1 MRFRNSLQ
9 SCSFRLVRVRH
20 AAKESKLEN
29 CCSQNSYSVK
39 RNKNGL
45 LRKETRNGRG
55 NSPHGKTRKQHLGN
69 GNLHG
74 LMNGNGHPHKQSEK
88 KRKPSTL
95 RQKDEKPTQEIENK
109 KGKLSERKRKPSQT
123 FRKEIE
129 KHSENFQ
136 KGNGNPH
143 KLSERK
149 SISKTIRKEME
160 TLTKDRKGNRK
171 RKCKLSERKLM
182 ETLTNSRKGHRK
194 KRENSQRGNG
204 NPHSQKGNGNTEKWQ
219 H

>member
-1 MRFRNSLQ
+1 
-9 SCSFRLVRVRH
+9 
-20 AAKESKLEN
+20 
-29 CCSQNSYSVK
+29 
-39 RNKNGL
+39 
-45 LRKETRNGRG
+45 
-55 NSPHGKTRKQHLGN
+55 
-69 GNLHG
+69 
-74 LMNGNGHPHKQSEK
+74 MNGNRHPHKQSEK

-149 SISKTIRKEME
+149 SKKHLKTME
-160 TLTKDRKGNRK
+160 TLTKGRKGNQK
-171 RKCKLSERKLM
+171 RK
-182 ETLTNSRKGHRK
+182 
-194 KRENSQRGNG
+194 
-204 NPHSQKGNGNTEKWQ
+204 
-219 H
+219 